1 MRAFT
6 AFLAGFLATLIFHQ
20 GLLAILHLTGA
31 SPRAAWSMAPTP
43 PLQVPQVL
51 SLAFWGGLWG
61 ILLWLLVQRLE
72 GSPRYW
78 IASLLFGALA
88 PSVIALF
95 VVLPLKGLPVAGGW
109 DRKLIVGA
117 LLLNGAWGIGTA
129 LLLRLFGHFGFA
141 QTVPPPAG

>member
-6 AFLAGFLATLIFHQ
+6 AFLAGFLATLVFHQ

-43 PLQVPQVL
+43 PLQVPQFL

-61 ILLWLLVQRLE
+61 ILLWLLVRSLA
-72 GSPRYW
+72 GSPQYW
-78 IASLLFGALA
+78 ITALLFGALA

-129 LLLRLFGHFGFA
+129 LLLRLFGRCGFPPA
-141 QTVPPPAG
+141 PPPPAG